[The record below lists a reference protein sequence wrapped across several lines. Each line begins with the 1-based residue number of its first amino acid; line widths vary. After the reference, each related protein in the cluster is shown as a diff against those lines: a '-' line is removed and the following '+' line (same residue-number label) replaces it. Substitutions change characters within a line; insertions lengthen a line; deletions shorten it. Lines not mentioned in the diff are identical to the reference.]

1 MTFERADGAR
11 ASWDSRRQRKGWAI
25 RESRGEDHRGSA
37 RWLVWAPRSLSY
49 WVALTYVVGSAL
61 FVAGAV
67 ASLSPGAPLVT
78 DLGYFVGS
86 LVFTA
91 GVYGQL
97 LESVNSVDRLG
108 PRARRLKRMRWWAWQ
123 PHRLSFL
130 VALLFLGGT
139 LLYDAETA
147 FVVAEELGWLE
158 LGVPL
163 GVLSLA
169 GSALFAAGGYL
180 MLAEVCHGALCLEA
194 TSISWWS
201 ALLSALGCLG
211 LLVGAIFGLQ
221 VAGLSSFQEPI
232 IVALAYLAGSALF
245 LIGSDLMIPETFS
258 G

>member
-1 MTFERADGAR
+1 M
-11 ASWDSRRQRKGWAI
+11 
-25 RESRGEDHRGSA
+25 RESHGEDHRGSA
-37 RWLVWAPRSLSY
+37 RWLVWAPGSLSY

-67 ASLSPGAPLVT
+67 ASLSPGAPL
-78 DLGYFVGS
+78 G
-86 LVFTA
+86 
-91 GVYGQL
+91 
-97 LESVNSVDRLG
+97 
-108 PRARRLKRMRWWAWQ
+108 Q

-147 FVVAEELGWLE
+147 IVVAEQLGWLE

-163 GVLSLA
+163 GVLSLV

-180 MLAEVCHGALCLEA
+180 TLAETCHGALCLKA

-201 ALLSALGCLG
+201 ALLSALGCVG
-211 LLVGAIFGLQ
+211 FLVGAIFGLQ

-245 LIGSDLMIPETFS
+245 LIGSYLMIPETFS
-258 G
+258 R